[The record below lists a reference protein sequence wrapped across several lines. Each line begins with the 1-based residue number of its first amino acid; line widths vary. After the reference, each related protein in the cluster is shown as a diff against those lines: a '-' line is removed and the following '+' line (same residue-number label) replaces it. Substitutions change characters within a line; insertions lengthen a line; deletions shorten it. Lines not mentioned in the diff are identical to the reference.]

1 MVVLTGLSAAML
13 AVLSA
18 LRPDS
23 PWIERIIRLWSGAG
37 IRMAGVRLEV
47 KGVEHLVPR
56 QAYVFVANHISV
68 LDIFTHFYVL
78 PVPVRFL
85 AKKELFRIPVLG
97 QGLRAIGIVEVDRKG
112 GPAAL
117 ERVNAQARKAIARG
131 QSLIVY
137 AEGTRS
143 RDGELQRFKNGAFVI
158 AAATGAQV
166 VPTTIY
172 GTRQVMKADSLW
184 VKGGKVTLVIDEPIS
199 SAGLDRSGIV
209 RLGRQTREIIASR
222 YDELR
227 GLEARAQS

>member
-1 MVVLTGLSAAML
+1 ML
-13 AVLSA
+13 ALLSA

-23 PWIERIIRLWSGAG
+23 PWIERIIRIWSGTG
-37 IRMAGVRLEV
+37 LRLAGVRLEV
-47 KGVEHLVPR
+47 KGVERLAPG

-68 LDIFTHFYVL
+68 LDIFTHFYGL

-85 AKKELFRIPVLG
+85 AKKELFRIPILA
-97 QGLRAIGIVEVDRKG
+97 QGLRAIGTVEVDRKG
-112 GPAAL
+112 GPTAL
-117 ERVNAQARKAIARG
+117 DRVNAQARKAIARG
-131 QSLIVY
+131 HSLIVY

-143 RDGELQRFKNGAFVI
+143 RDGELQRFKSGAFVI
-158 AAATGAQV
+158 AAATGLEV
-166 VPTTIY
+166 VPTTIH

-227 GLEARAQS
+227 GLEAMPQS